1 MINLPKKIEDSDLYL
16 SDPFAI
22 FEVNNI
28 FEHNTFKKLSNEF
41 PSEKY
46 FLNAHELGNKKFLNN
61 QNVNFFNFLSTAPT
75 WKKFYDEINSNLFVN
90 NIFNLC
96 KKDFDRIPERRKIK
110 KINLVKKKIN
120 LLDKVK
126 KKINQQFGKFDV
138 RLGFEFSLMKHKSYI
153 PPHNDVENKLI
164 SLLIY
169 FPSNECR
176 ERDTLGTNYYKPKKE
191 SMDVW
196 KGEMMN
202 EIDSKKFYE
211 NYSLFHHTSFEEN
224 KLSGFIKT
232 KNSWHDVS
240 EVKLETTLRKS
251 VIINLLKL

>member
-110 KINLVKKKIN
+110 KINLVKKK
-120 LLDKVK
+120 
-126 KKINQQFGKFDV
+126 
-138 RLGFEFSLMKHKSYI
+138 
-153 PPHNDVENKLI
+153 
-164 SLLIY
+164 LIY
-169 FPSNECR
+169 
-176 ERDTLGTNYYKPKKE
+176 
-191 SMDVW
+191 
-196 KGEMMN
+196 
-202 EIDSKKFYE
+202 
-211 NYSLFHHTSFEEN
+211 
-224 KLSGFIKT
+224 
-232 KNSWHDVS
+232 
-240 EVKLETTLRKS
+240 
-251 VIINLLKL
+251 